1 MERVDKRPSAAR
13 SSFRGDVRIIAGR
26 VIAEARADHITTSA
40 QALAYSLFLA
50 IPAVLLVVL
59 GVFSLVA
66 SPSDVDGLI
75 DRTRGVIPP
84 EAASLLSDSLHRSA
98 NSPGS
103 GLLLTVV
110 GLCLALWTITSAAT
124 TLMRGITTA
133 FDREDQRGFVQKRL
147 LALLIVLCL
156 VAAAA
161 LVGCFLVFGPY
172 LQRWLGGA
180 TSQPGL
186 VAWVWW
192 TAQWP
197 VLILALLAS
206 FAVLLYLGPDVD
218 QPSWKWVT
226 PGAVV
231 ALVIWLLASGA
242 FSLYASHF
250 GSYQKTWGSLSAVVV
265 MLIWLWLT
273 NVALLLGA
281 EVNAET
287 ERLAADR
294 AGPGPQLVPLPERHR
309 DPGVLTR

>member
-1 MERVDKRPSAAR
+1 M
-13 SSFRGDVRIIAGR
+13 
-26 VIAEARADHITTSA
+26 
-40 QALAYSLFLA
+40 Q
-50 IPAVLLVVL
+50 
-59 GVFSLVA
+59 
-66 SPSDVDGLI
+66 
-75 DRTRGVIPP
+75 
-84 EAASLLSDSLHRSA
+84 
-98 NSPGS
+98 
-103 GLLLTVV
+103 
-110 GLCLALWTITSAAT
+110 
-124 TLMRGITTA
+124 GITTA
-133 FDREDQRGFVQKRL
+133 FDREDRRGFVRKRL
-147 LALLIVLCL
+147 LALVIVLCL
-156 VAAAA
+156 VAAATM
-161 LVGCFLVFGPY
+161 VGCFLVFGPY
-172 LQRWLGGA
+172 LERWLGGA

-197 VLILALLAS
+197 VLILTLLAA

-231 ALVIWLLASGA
+231 ALAIWLLASGA

-287 ERLAADR
+287 ERLAAER
-294 AGPGPQLVPLPERHR
+294 AGTGPQPVPSPKRQRDGELLYPTLSDSTTDRSDCREAGCRVAADRERMVEDVVERRCRVHLSS
-309 DPGVLTR
+309 DPPVRL